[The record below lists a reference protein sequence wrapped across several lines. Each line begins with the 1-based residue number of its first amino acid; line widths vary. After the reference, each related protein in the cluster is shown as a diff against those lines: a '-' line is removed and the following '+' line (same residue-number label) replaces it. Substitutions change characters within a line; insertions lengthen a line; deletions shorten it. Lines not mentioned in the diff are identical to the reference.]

1 MASKELGARLR
12 ELRNNKGF
20 TQQHVADQLGLKN
33 KSTLGSWEVG
43 KSEPD
48 AFTFLKLCRLY
59 GVENILAEFGEG
71 GAVVKRAD
79 IHITDFE
86 RELILRFRKSDM
98 IDQQI
103 VLRALKMDEKGDSEN
118 IAEIS

>member
-59 GVENILAEFGEG
+59 GVDNILDEFGEG
-71 GAVVKRAD
+71 GIVVKRAD

-86 RELILRFRKSDM
+86 RELILRFRKSDT

-103 VLRALKMDEKGDSEN
+103 VLRTLKMDEKGDSEN

>member
-12 ELRNNKGF
+12 ELRNNKGY
-20 TQQHVADQLGLKN
+20 TQQQVADELGLKN

-59 GVENILAEFGEG
+59 GVDNILGEFGEG
-71 GAVVKRAD
+71 EVRPKKKD

-86 RELILRFRKSDM
+86 RELILKFRKCDA
-98 IDQQI
+98 IDQEI
-103 VLRALKMDEKGDSEN
+103 VLRALGMDKKEASVKN
-118 IAEIS
+118 AEVS

>member
-20 TQQHVADQLGLKN
+20 TQQQVADYLGLKN

-48 AFTFLKLCRLY
+48 AFTFLKLCRFY
-59 GVENILAEFGEG
+59 GVDHILDEFGEG

-103 VLRALKMDEKGDSEN
+103 VLRALKMDEKRDGEN

>member
-59 GVENILAEFGEG
+59 VVENILE
-71 GAVVKRAD
+71 
-79 IHITDFE
+79 
-86 RELILRFRKSDM
+86 
-98 IDQQI
+98 
-103 VLRALKMDEKGDSEN
+103 
-118 IAEIS
+118 

>member
-12 ELRNNKGF
+12 ELRNSKGF
-20 TQQHVADQLGLKN
+20 TQQQVADRLGLKN

-59 GVENILAEFGEG
+59 GVDNILEEFGEG

-86 RELILRFRKSDM
+86 RELILRYRKSDT

-103 VLRALKMDEKGDSEN
+103 VLRALKMDEKGDNEN

>member
-59 GVENILAEFGEG
+59 GVDNILEEFGES

-86 RELILRFRKSDM
+86 RELILRFRKSDT

>member
-12 ELRNNKGF
+12 ELRNNQGF

-59 GVENILAEFGEG
+59 GVENILEEFAEG

>member
-59 GVENILAEFGEG
+59 GVENILEEFAEG

>member
-59 GVENILAEFGEG
+59 GVENILEEFGEG

-86 RELILRFRKSDM
+86 RELILRFRRSDM

>member
-59 GVENILAEFGEG
+59 GVENILEEFGEG

>member
-59 GVENILAEFGEG
+59 GVDNILEEFGEG
-71 GAVVKRAD
+71 GTVVKRAD

-86 RELILRFRKSDM
+86 RELILRFRKSDT